1 MAKIILCRGIQGS
14 GKTTWA
20 KQWVLEDPEHR
31 VRFNNDDIRNMLGKY
46 WVPSREDL
54 VNDLK
59 RFFLWSSMSYGYD
72 IVIDNMNLNS
82 KELEYYNKVINNWN
96 NPKGTVSDVVKP
108 KYDIEFK
115 DFFTPL
121 EECIERDSKR
131 PNPIGE
137 KVIRNTYEKYK
148 NILNS
153 NEINN

>member
-54 VNDLK
+54 VKNLK
-59 RFFLWSSMSYGYD
+59 HTFLCTSMSYGFD
-72 IVIDNMNLNS
+72 IVIDNMNLNP
-82 KELEYYNKVINNWN
+82 KELEYYNKVIDDWN
-96 NPKGTVSDVVKP
+96 NTKGIVHDMVKS
-108 KYDIEFK
+108 KYDIEIK
-115 DFFTPL
+115 NFFTPL

-131 PNPIGE
+131 LNPIGE
-137 KVIRNTYEKYK
+137 KIIRNTYEKYK
-148 NILNS
+148 DIFN
-153 NEINN
+153 